1 LIRLCGHNPS
11 MPLASRLNSFGAAQE
26 SLTTAEISVPEPGP
40 GEVLI
45 GMMAAPVNPADINVI
60 EGTYGD
66 LPKLPA
72 TIGNEGVGR
81 VLALGSG
88 VQGLEVGRMVLP
100 MTFGTWC
107 ERMVVPAAPVIGLPG
122 ELDRFQAAML
132 TVNPATA
139 WRMLHDFVKLEP
151 GDWIVQNAANSG
163 VGRSV
168 IQLARALGWKTL
180 NVVRRE
186 SLAGELQAAGAD
198 VVVTE
203 ECDLRKEWR
212 NLCGGGRPKLALNA
226 VGGPSA
232 LNLANSLAAGS
243 TMVTYGAMSKQALKI
258 PNGLL
263 IFQGLKFQG
272 FWLKRWRENA
282 EESVRRETYAALAEH
297 LGKGTL
303 FTPVHAS
310 FPLDRVVEAVL
321 AAQQDQRGGK
331 ILLDL
336 SV

>member
-1 LIRLCGHNPS
+1 MAL
-11 MPLASRLNSFGAAQE
+11 MPLASCLNSFGAPQE
-26 SLTTAEISVPEPGP
+26 SLTTAEVSVPDPGP

-45 GMMAAPVNPADINVI
+45 GMLAAPVNPADINVI

-81 VLALGSG
+81 ILALGSG
-88 VQGLEVGRMVLP
+88 VQGLEAGQMVLP

-107 ERMVVPAAPVIGLPG
+107 ERMVVPAGSVIVLPG
-122 ELDRFQAAML
+122 ELDRFQSAML

-168 IQLARALGWKTL
+168 IQLARALGWKSL

-198 VVVTE
+198 AVVTE

-212 NLCGGGRPKLALNA
+212 NLCGGARPKLALNA

-232 LNLANSLAAGS
+232 LNLANSLASGS

-282 EESVRRETYAALAEH
+282 KESVRRETYTALAGH
-297 LGKGTL
+297 LGRGTL

-310 FPLDRVVEAVL
+310 FPLGRVVEAVL

-336 SV
+336 SA

>member
-1 LIRLCGHNPS
+1 
-11 MPLASRLNSFGAAQE
+11 MPLASRLNSFGPAQE
-26 SLTTAEISVPEPGP
+26 SLTTAEMPIADPGH
-40 GEVLI
+40 GEILI
-45 GMMAAPVNPADINVI
+45 AMLAAPVNPADINVI

-81 VLALGSG
+81 VVAVGSG
-88 VQGLEVGRMVLP
+88 VQGLEAGQMVLP

-107 ERMVVPAAPVIGLPG
+107 ERMVVPAASVIVLPG

-186 SLAGELQAAGAD
+186 SLAAELQAAGAD

-203 ECDLRKEWR
+203 ECDLRREWR

-272 FWLKRWRENA
+272 FWLKRWREK
-282 EESVRRETYAALAEH
+282 SSDSSRRETYSALAGH
-297 LGKGTL
+297 LRAGTL
-303 FTPVHAS
+303 STPVHAT
-310 FPLDRVVEAVL
+310 FPLLRLVDAVL

-336 SV
+336 SA